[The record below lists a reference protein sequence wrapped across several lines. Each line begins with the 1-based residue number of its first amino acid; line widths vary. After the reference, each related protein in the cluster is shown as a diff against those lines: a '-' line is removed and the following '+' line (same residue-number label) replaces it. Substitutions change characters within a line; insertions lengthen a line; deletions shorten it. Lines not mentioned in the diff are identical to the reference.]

1 MYSRALLSLVCLA
14 LVLGSGPRTLD
25 ALTEKGSLLNA
36 LPAETTLLLRAG
48 NMKSL
53 LEKLRKSPLYRL
65 KDRPEVQGL
74 AKRFTDEFNLEVAE
88 EIGFDPL
95 QLFSDIDG
103 EWVLAVGS
111 LDRLATAIGDA
122 LGDGQQ
128 PDIQPDSIPFLM
140 AADAGESVDAVHE
153 KLEKCCAYAEKK
165 GAKREDRRFQG
176 GRIVHLTLEGR
187 SPDRAASKK
196 SDGLSLYFGE
206 LRSRVYFS
214 LHRPFLE
221 GVMRRGAL
229 GKTDSPGGD
238 SLAASGRFQ
247 ESLQMT
253 GDGDALAYV
262 DVKSLTSSVGK
273 ALSTTM
279 FAFLWRG
286 FDKLVLG
293 KSFNNVA
300 WSLSLEPQGIRHTFF
315 ANNSGASDGILALFK
330 EDSQT
335 AMPPK
340 AVPRG
345 AEIYT
350 TTAFNPKHLGRII
363 TEILQA
369 LRAFQGQREQ
379 MQRANVDQTVE
390 DAVGVTLTTIVSA
403 LGNRV
408 VLFGGKPE
416 FGNPLAGHTCLVAVE
431 DEAPIKKVLEKVAE
445 IPIFNLRSEKS
456 NARNVYLLDVGELGE
471 LAIAVAGGNLIVTA
485 SKVELA
491 QLMDRQS
498 GSDAGLAGA
507 ESFKNVVGVVP
518 PLVSFA
524 SYTAPTYMKSYMDS
538 VVAALE
544 SIGASEEGVAESL
557 AALGRVLGSSVSHGD
572 WNGLGLRGEG
582 WLYYREGIVNSE
594 Q

>member
-1 MYSRALLSLVCLA
+1 
-14 LVLGSGPRTLD
+14 
-25 ALTEKGSLLNA
+25 
-36 LPAETTLLLRAG
+36 
-48 NMKSL
+48 
-53 LEKLRKSPLYRL
+53 
-65 KDRPEVQGL
+65 
-74 AKRFTDEFNLEVAE
+74 
-88 EIGFDPL
+88 
-95 QLFSDIDG
+95 
-103 EWVLAVGS
+103 
-111 LDRLATAIGDA
+111 
-122 LGDGQQ
+122 
-128 PDIQPDSIPFLM
+128 
-140 AADAGESVDAVHE
+140 
-153 KLEKCCAYAEKK
+153 
-165 GAKREDRRFQG
+165 
-176 GRIVHLTLEGR
+176 
-187 SPDRAASKK
+187 
-196 SDGLSLYFGE
+196 
-206 LRSRVYFS
+206 
-214 LHRPFLE
+214 
-221 GVMRRGAL
+221 
-229 GKTDSPGGD
+229 
-238 SLAASGRFQ
+238 
-247 ESLQMT
+247 
-253 GDGDALAYV
+253 
-262 DVKSLTSSVGK
+262 
-273 ALSTTM
+273 
-279 FAFLWRG
+279 
-286 FDKLVLG
+286 
-293 KSFNNVA
+293 
-300 WSLSLEPQGIRHTFF
+300 
-315 ANNSGASDGILALFK
+315 
-330 EDSQT
+330 
-335 AMPPK
+335 
-340 AVPRG
+340 
-345 AEIYT
+345 
-350 TTAFNPKHLGRII
+350 
-363 TEILQA
+363 
-369 LRAFQGQREQ
+369 
-379 MQRANVDQTVE
+379 VDQTVE